1 MNERDGIAR
10 PDWVATGDDI
20 AILVIEVARELAA
33 GFTRQASERGLTFPQ
48 AFLIRQLERPLSM
61 KAVAD
66 RMHCDASNL
75 TGIVD
80 RLEARGLVVR
90 RSHLTDRR
98 IKELVLTDDGERLR
112 DRIEKLP
119 PYAPRLSEL
128 STDDRAALTDLL
140 RRTLASLHEADA
152 SAVESGAISADGRT
166 VGAVRGRHGA

>member
-1 MNERDGIAR
+1 MSERDGNAHPEWAR
-10 PDWVATGDDI
+10 TEDDI
-20 AILVIEVARELAA
+20 AILVIEVARALAT

-48 AFLIRQLERPLSM
+48 AFLIRQLGRPLSM
-61 KAVAD
+61 KAAAD

-90 RSHLTDRR
+90 RPHPTDRR
-98 IKELVLTDDGERLR
+98 VKELVLTDAGERLR
-112 DRIEKLP
+112 NQLDKLP

-128 STDDRAALTDLL
+128 SADDRATLIELL

-152 SAVESGAISADGRT
+152 TAVESASA
-166 VGAVRGRHGA
+166 

>member
-1 MNERDGIAR
+1 MTIDTVKTVEYHCAMREGEGVTG
-10 PDWVATGDDI
+10 PDWASTGDDI

-48 AFLIRQLERPLSM
+48 AFLIRQLGRPLSM

-90 RSHLTDRR
+90 RSHSTDRR
-98 IKELVLTDDGERLR
+98 VRELVLTDAGERLR
-112 DRIEKLP
+112 DRLDKLP

-128 STDDRAALTDLL
+128 SADDRATLVELL

-152 SAVESGAISADGRT
+152 SPVESASA
-166 VGAVRGRHGA
+166 

>member
-1 MNERDGIAR
+1 MTEADGMTRAE
-10 PDWVATGDDI
+10 WASTGDDI
-20 AILVIEVARELAA
+20 AILVIEVARELAT

-48 AFLIRQLERPLSM
+48 AFLIRQLGRPQSM

-90 RSHLTDRR
+90 RSHSTDRR
-98 IKELVLTDDGERLR
+98 VKELVLTAAGERLR
-112 DRIEKLP
+112 DQLDKLP

-128 STDDRAALTDLL
+128 SADDRAMLVELL
-140 RRTLASLHEADA
+140 RRTLASLHAADA
-152 SAVESGAISADGRT
+152 SAPESRALET
-166 VGAVRGRHGA
+166 VR

>member
-1 MNERDGIAR
+1 MSERDGITGREWAT
-10 PDWVATGDDI
+10 TGDEI
-20 AILVIEVARELAA
+20 AILAIEVARELAA

-48 AFLIRQLERPLSM
+48 AFLIRQLGRPMSM

-90 RSHLTDRR
+90 RSHPTDRR

-112 DRIEKLP
+112 DQLDKLP

-128 STDDRAALTDLL
+128 SADDRATLIELL
-140 RRTLASLHEADA
+140 RRTLASLHEAGA
-152 SAVESGAISADGRT
+152 SPVESHALET
-166 VGAVRGRHGA
+166 VR

>member
-1 MNERDGIAR
+1 MTEGDGMTHPEWAS
-10 PDWVATGDDI
+10 TGDDI
-20 AILVIEVARELAA
+20 AILVIEVARELGA

-48 AFLIRQLERPLSM
+48 AFLIRQLGRPQSM

-90 RSHLTDRR
+90 RSHSTDRR
-98 IKELVLTDDGERLR
+98 VKELVLTDAGERLR
-112 DRIEKLP
+112 DQLDKLP

-128 STDDRAALTDLL
+128 SADDRAMLVELL
-140 RRTLASLHEADA
+140 RRTLASLHAA
-152 SAVESGAISADGRT
+152 GSSGLESPVLET
-166 VGAVRGRHGA
+166 VR

>member
-1 MNERDGIAR
+1 MTRSEWAS
-10 PDWVATGDDI
+10 TGDEI
-20 AILVIEVARELAA
+20 AILVIEVARQLAA

-48 AFLIRQLERPLSM
+48 AFVIRELGRPVSM

-90 RSHLTDRR
+90 RSHPTDRR
-98 IKELVLTDDGERLR
+98 VKELVLTDAGERLR
-112 DRIEKLP
+112 DQLDKLP

-128 STDDRAALTDLL
+128 SADDRATLVELL
-140 RRTLASLHEADA
+140 RRTLASLHEADRTALESA
-152 SAVESGAISADGRT
+152 SA
-166 VGAVRGRHGA
+166 

>member
-1 MNERDGIAR
+1 MTEGDGVTRHEWA
-10 PDWVATGDDI
+10 VTGDEI
-20 AILVIEVARELAA
+20 AILVIEVARELAT

-48 AFLIRQLERPLSM
+48 AFLIRQLGRPLSM

-90 RSHLTDRR
+90 RSHPTDRR
-98 IKELVLTDDGERLR
+98 VKELVLTGAGERLR
-112 DRIEKLP
+112 DELDKLP
-119 PYAPRLSEL
+119 PYAPRLSQL
-128 STDDRAALTDLL
+128 SAAERATLIELL

-152 SAVESGAISADGRT
+152 TAVESAPA
-166 VGAVRGRHGA
+166 